1 MIDRACQR
9 RCALYS
15 RYYNLNMLQSF
26 PQLGTPRFIEYLA
39 DAMARRISYGV
50 AGPTS
55 DLRIDLFPPMKISCV
70 RAPVGILISRTP
82 GIHNSTPL
90 QGHHSPHRT
99 SHLRYC
105 MGMREQGSGKAHGR
119 VARRGTPPP
128 ALPAP
133 TPHRTSAMQLHQ
145 SCPMSPTAKA
155 CSFKFIGAS
164 KM

>member
-55 DLRIDLFPPMKISCV
+55 DLRIDLFPPK
-70 RAPVGILISRTP
+70 
-82 GIHNSTPL
+82 
-90 QGHHSPHRT
+90 
-99 SHLRYC
+99 
-105 MGMREQGSGKAHGR
+105 
-119 VARRGTPPP
+119 
-128 ALPAP
+128 
-133 TPHRTSAMQLHQ
+133 
-145 SCPMSPTAKA
+145 
-155 CSFKFIGAS
+155 
-164 KM
+164 

>member
-55 DLRIDLFPPMKISCV
+55 DLRIDLFPPNENKL
-70 RAPVGILISRTP
+70 RAG
-82 GIHNSTPL
+82 
-90 QGHHSPHRT
+90 
-99 SHLRYC
+99 
-105 MGMREQGSGKAHGR
+105 
-119 VARRGTPPP
+119 ARRNPNKPYPGHT
-128 ALPAP
+128 
-133 TPHRTSAMQLHQ
+133 
-145 SCPMSPTAKA
+145 
-155 CSFKFIGAS
+155 
-164 KM
+164 